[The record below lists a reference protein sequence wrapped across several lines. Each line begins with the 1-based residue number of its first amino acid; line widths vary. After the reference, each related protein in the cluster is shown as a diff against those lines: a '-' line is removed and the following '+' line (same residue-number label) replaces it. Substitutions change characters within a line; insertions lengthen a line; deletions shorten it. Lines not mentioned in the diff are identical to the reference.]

1 MDSFNGQDTLERTG
15 SAVYEDFYLRED
27 RGKPAINARIALGAF
42 IVQTLLKTTDEE
54 TVEHIEEIPYIQCF
68 LGLGAFTTE
77 PIIASSSLSQIRERL
92 SEEDRQAINEM
103 LMDAIKGEENH
114 WKTEKE
120 EELVVEESI
129 KREMDR
135 MREVITERFRL
146 WRYGPA
152 EEAPRMFIY
161 LILFCYLKGEFD
173 SQKGVVI

>member
-120 EELVVEESI
+120 EEPAEEEWR

-152 EEAPRMFIY
+152 E
-161 LILFCYLKGEFD
+161 D
-173 SQKGVVI
+173 